1 MISVHPA
8 DLTPAQA
15 SAAAATHGL
24 GLISNAIS
32 ATVTERLNGDR
43 SLRLQAPATAH
54 NLGLLVADRLICAQ
68 GQFYRIQR
76 PRQTDRG
83 GRKTIEAEAAH
94 ILYDLEQS
102 TIVNIETREDPEY
115 IDGITASQALAQVL
129 DGSAFAPG
137 TVDLAPSKLDY
148 LEILRMNRLTCLSQI
163 VETWGGEII
172 PDNWTIHLLAQSGQD
187 RGVRLRLGLELDGL
201 EIEEDISRVKTRL
214 HIVGYQDAN
223 IESVND
229 GKDYLDSPHIGQY
242 SQIREDYAYFEDED
256 DPQELKRLGL
266 ERLAEVDKVQLMV
279 RCEMLRL
286 AKSQQ
291 EFYAALRQVS
301 VGDTVTVE
309 HERVGDLAVRVL
321 ERELDLLSGDNIRLI
336 LGNAQA
342 DQFFRGFKAT
352 AQTAQTARR
361 RASQASQEAKS
372 AMSTVNTLTVRVEA
386 AESTISQTPEMI
398 SAAVN
403 EIQVG
408 GRNLLINS
416 DFQLEPI
423 SPWNKNVGSTM
434 AYLYPDHAL
443 YNFCGKRSLN
453 LRMPADGE
461 ATGYIYQDIT
471 KFDIAS
477 GANYI
482 LSFFYYITGAWKNL
496 FGSGTFASINQL
508 DGDGVAIPGTIVRVR
523 AESITTINNWARCV
537 VPVTLNEGCKT
548 VRVSFY
554 INTTEGQQ
562 NQWFINDIQL
572 EKGNKATQWA
582 PSEKDPVSSL
592 ANSFFRMLSDLFE
605 VYTGGKARLYAGSL
619 FSIEAGT
626 VQIEAEDAS
635 DSFIQFGDVFYIGR
649 EGNDYILNINSKKDN
664 AIQVNN
670 NAVWHKGNLAVQ
682 QAQPASGKQTVWI
695 KPGTTTNVEYK
706 TTITT
711 TANLNYS
718 FGTPTRNFSL
728 AIQSGDTM
736 NAAGTYYID
745 LTITFKRYGGTGVDT
760 YDITG
765 GTVVLTK
772 GGTTLSIPLP
782 AMSFGSWRSI
792 TVTVQGSTTST
803 DFTSATG
810 DIGCAITLT
819 GVKPYASS
827 DFISH
832 ARPSDIKCVITGP
845 GSLTAQPCQIFFT
858 P

>member
-54 NLGLLVADRLICAQ
+54 NLSLLVADRLICAQ

-102 TIVNIETREDPEY
+102 TIVNIETREDPEH

-309 HERVGDLAVRVL
+309 HERG
-321 ERELDLLSGDNIRLI
+321 I
-336 LGNAQA
+336 
-342 DQFFRGFKAT
+342 
-352 AQTAQTARR
+352 
-361 RASQASQEAKS
+361 
-372 AMSTVNTLTVRVEA
+372 
-386 AESTISQTPEMI
+386 TP
-398 SAAVN
+398 A
-403 EIQVG
+403 
-408 GRNLLINS
+408 
-416 DFQLEPI
+416 
-423 SPWNKNVGSTM
+423 
-434 AYLYPDHAL
+434 
-443 YNFCGKRSLN
+443 C
-453 LRMPADGE
+453 
-461 ATGYIYQDIT
+461 
-471 KFDIAS
+471 
-477 GANYI
+477 
-482 LSFFYYITGAWKNL
+482 
-496 FGSGTFASINQL
+496 
-508 DGDGVAIPGTIVRVR
+508 
-523 AESITTINNWARCV
+523 
-537 VPVTLNEGCKT
+537 
-548 VRVSFY
+548 
-554 INTTEGQQ
+554 
-562 NQWFINDIQL
+562 
-572 EKGNKATQWA
+572 
-582 PSEKDPVSSL
+582 
-592 ANSFFRMLSDLFE
+592 
-605 VYTGGKARLYAGSL
+605 AG
-619 FSIEAGT
+619 I
-626 VQIEAEDAS
+626 
-635 DSFIQFGDVFYIGR
+635 
-649 EGNDYILNINSKKDN
+649 
-664 AIQVNN
+664 
-670 NAVWHKGNLAVQ
+670 
-682 QAQPASGKQTVWI
+682 
-695 KPGTTTNVEYK
+695 
-706 TTITT
+706 
-711 TANLNYS
+711 
-718 FGTPTRNFSL
+718 TPTALPRPWPSRDHPRVCGN
-728 AIQSGDTM
+728 
-736 NAAGTYYID
+736 YV
-745 LTITFKRYGGTGVDT
+745 FK
-760 YDITG
+760 
-765 GTVVLTK
+765 
-772 GGTTLSIPLP
+772 
-782 AMSFGSWRSI
+782 
-792 TVTVQGSTTST
+792 
-803 DFTSATG
+803 
-810 DIGCAITLT
+810 
-819 GVKPYASS
+819 
-827 DFISH
+827 
-832 ARPSDIKCVITGP
+832 
-845 GSLTAQPCQIFFT
+845 
-858 P
+858 